1 MVSEL
6 RPRGI
11 GEILDSAVGLYRAR
25 FTKLVRVAAF
35 VVIPVQAISAI
46 VLLSAQPTGFNFNV
60 TGSVSPQYDSSSTAV
75 QLAALVVVAVVGIL
89 SSAVITAVCTRLV
102 ADAYIDQ
109 GADTRAAVRA
119 VRPRILAVVGVSV
132 LVVLSEAV
140 GFVFCFV
147 GALVP
152 ITLFAVAVPALILEG
167 VGVSVALSRSIT
179 LTKNHVMHVLGLVL
193 TTQLLTLTVA
203 GGLAAAVNRLF
214 SVNSSTVAVVIGQ
227 SIANSI
233 AGILTTPFAATA
245 LVALYFD
252 LRIRDEAFDVQ
263 LLMQRND
270 ARRAAPN
277 AAPNAV

>member
-1 MVSEL
+1 MRSSIPPS
-6 RPRGI
+6 R
-11 GEILDSAVGLYRAR
+11 LYRAR

-46 VLLSAQPTGFNFNV
+46 VLLSAQPTGFNFSV
-60 TGSVSPQYDSSSTAV
+60 TGSVSPQYDSSSATV
-75 QLAALVVVAVVGIL
+75 QLAAVLVVAVVGIL

-109 GADTRAAVRA
+109 GTATREAVRA

-140 GFVFCFV
+140 GLVFCFV
-147 GALVP
+147 GVLVP

-193 TTQLLTLTVA
+193 TTQLLTLTLA
-203 GGLAAAVNRLF
+203 GGLSAVVNRLF
-214 SVNSSTVAVVIGQ
+214 SINNGTVAVVIGQ

-252 LRIRDEAFDVQ
+252 LRIRNEAFDVQ
-263 LLMQRND
+263 LLIQRND
-270 ARRAAPN
+270 ARKAAPN
-277 AAPNAV
+277 AAPNTV